1 MTSESIDPEGM
12 KQALKAIYDEA
23 LKLMLRD
30 DLPSEVQERL
40 NLIISLARYE
50 FDIRT
55 EEEKRRAADG
65 GTQ

>member
-1 MTSESIDPEGM
+1 MSDEAEM
-12 KQALKAIYDEA
+12 REALKAIYDEA

>member
-50 FDIRT
+50 FDVRT
-55 EEEKRRAADG
+55 EEEKRRAADKW
-65 GTQ
+65 

>member
-1 MTSESIDPEGM
+1 M

-50 FDIRT
+50 FDVRT
-55 EEEKRRAADG
+55 EEEKRRAADKW
-65 GTQ
+65 